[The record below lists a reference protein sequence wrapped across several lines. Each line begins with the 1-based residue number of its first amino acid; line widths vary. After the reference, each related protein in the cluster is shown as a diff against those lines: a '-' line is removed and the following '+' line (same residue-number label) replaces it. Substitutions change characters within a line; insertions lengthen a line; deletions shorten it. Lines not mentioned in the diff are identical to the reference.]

1 MHKWNFPRNGA
12 SSWKWKAEWGWMG
25 NKQERKLY
33 KIMDIKLQ
41 QIFLQNSLM
50 FDDVNHYLPFYI

>member
-1 MHKWNFPRNGA
+1 
-12 SSWKWKAEWGWMG
+12 MG

-33 KIMDIKLQ
+33 KIMDIKFQ

-50 FDDVNHYLPFYI
+50 FDDVDHYLPFYI